1 MSKDY
6 VIVYLIIYFYIQI
19 YMKYEF
25 CFLLEIENALF
36 HTSSSNEIAVVYF
49 LPIVRAAAPNSI
61 DSCAVFSLRFPA
73 PSKLPFNTK
82 DGGEELL
89 NTAKRSTTRAP
100 RHVPP
105 GHLNPTKSSGVWL
118 RLVNMK

>member
-1 MSKDY
+1 MKQGKKKGM
-6 VIVYLIIYFYIQI
+6 LFNYIKVQQ
-19 YMKYEF
+19 KQKTKKHL
-25 CFLLEIENALF
+25 LLEIENALF